1 MMLGFNIEDV
11 GMFLATSII
20 GAILV
25 WGTIKVLFAS
35 IQKRK
40 MDRRRDYF

>member
-1 MMLGFNIEDV
+1 MLGLNTEDV
-11 GMFLATSII
+11 GMLLATSII
-20 GAILV
+20 GAVLV

>member
-40 MDRRRDYF
+40 TDRRRDYF

>member
-1 MMLGFNIEDV
+1 MLGFNIEDV

-40 MDRRRDYF
+40 TDRRRDYF